1 MSLPVLRRTG
11 LLIALLAFAAS
22 ALAAPPDPPKGTVKG
37 TLTLDGKKIELKHA
51 TAYTYDSTVAPG
63 KKNVSL
69 LLSDK
74 PVSEK
79 AFKENFVWR
88 SGEPLVPGLF
98 EGAWKSLHMEKA
110 LDGVAI
116 TFGPDGRVMML
127 AVLAGGQDKMFDM
140 MGSDFAAEVKSG
152 PRLVGK
158 VRTATDPVDTG
169 SNKVGLQASF
179 DVPATNL
186 K

>member
-1 MSLPVLRRTG
+1 MSLLRRTG
-11 LLIALLAFAAS
+11 LITALLAFAVT
-22 ALAAPPDPPKGTVKG
+22 ALAAPPEPAKGSVTGTV
-37 TLTLDGKKIELKHA
+37 TIDGKKIPLKHA
-51 TAYTYDSTVAPG
+51 AAYTYDSTMAPG

-69 LLSDK
+69 LLSDR

-116 TFGPDGRVMML
+116 TFGPDGKVMML

-140 MGSDFAAEVKSG
+140 MGSDFVAEVKSAG

-169 SNKVGLQASF
+169 AQKVGLQTTF